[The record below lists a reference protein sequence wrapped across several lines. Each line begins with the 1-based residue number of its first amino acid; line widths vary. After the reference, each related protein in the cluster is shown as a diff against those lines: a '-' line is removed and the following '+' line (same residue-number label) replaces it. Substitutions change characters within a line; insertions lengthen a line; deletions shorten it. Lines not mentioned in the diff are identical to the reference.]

1 MQQIKI
7 NHGFTLIEL
16 MVTIAVMAI
25 IATIAAPSFGDMI
38 ARQKLNTSTRDL
50 MMAINQAKSQAALMK
65 TTVALCLSR
74 TNSDDDFT
82 KEECAAAA
90 IPEYTAT
97 NPGPPIVPVLT
108 ELKKEEVVKTRVISV
123 KISSDVVISS
133 TSASTLLFTDVG
145 SANSSETFSFC
156 KSGLQKSVSVTRVG
170 IMSQTSGAC

>member
-82 KEECAAAA
+82 KEECAAAV
-90 IPEYTAT
+90 IPEYTAP
-97 NPGPPIVPVLT
+97 NPGPPVVPVLS
-108 ELKKEEVVKTRVISV
+108 EFKKEEVVNTR
-123 KISSDVVISS
+123 
-133 TSASTLLFTDVG
+133 
-145 SANSSETFSFC
+145 
-156 KSGLQKSVSVTRVG
+156 G
-170 IMSQTSGAC
+170 I